1 MHWALRRHT
10 MYRIRSASGNEV
22 SYNSLEEFSAAVR
35 RGEVHPEDE
44 IFHTRAN
51 RWLDVKSHPHYRSAT
66 TWHGH
71 EPAAAA
77 TAPRAPSSGN
87 ASAPAPSRPAST
99 PATSTSRAQVFER
112 PVVRTAPQ
120 TTVRPQL
127 QPQAAAPA
135 PAPVAEPPA
144 PKVEAAAPAKPEEP
158 ARPRKSKELAF
169 IDVGDVP

>member
-1 MHWALRRHT
+1 MTVDQYCTALGGGKP

-51 RWLDVKSHPHYRSAT
+51 RWLDVKSHPHYRSAN
-66 TWHGH
+66 TWHHH

-77 TAPRAPSSGN
+77 TAPRAPGAPGAVSPSPARSNPAGS
-87 ASAPAPSRPAST
+87 ASN
-99 PATSTSRAQVFER
+99 AQVFER
-112 PVVRTAPQ
+112 PVIRNSPQ

-127 QPQAAAPA
+127 QPAAPA
-135 PAPVAEPPA
+135 PAAPEPKAEAPVVPKPEAEPPN
-144 PKVEAAAPAKPEEP
+144 
-158 ARPRKSKELAF
+158 PR
-169 IDVGDVP
+169 